1 MSANRQNVSEA
12 VKDTI
17 YKACL
22 LLDDQKWDEWLALC
36 DDGFEYAVTA
46 YSSEI
51 RQDMTYLSGNRKELS
66 GMVHML
72 PKHNSDHSPL
82 KRHTTV
88 YSVDVD
94 PDGKTAKAVSS
105 VLIYQDMLDGINSH
119 IDSGENHL
127 FAVGRYI
134 DSFRI
139 EGGRAKF
146 ASRQVRLETRRLD
159 KGSHW
164 PL

>member
-1 MSANRQNVSEA
+1 MSANTREATDA

-22 LLDDQKWDEWLALC
+22 LLDDQKWNEWLSLC

-46 YSSEI
+46 YSPEI
-51 RQDMTYLSGNRKELS
+51 RQDMIYLSGNRKDLS
-66 GMVHML
+66 GMVGML

-88 YSVDVD
+88 YSVDVE

-105 VLIYQDMLDGINSH
+105 VVIYQNMLDGINSH

-127 FAVGRYI
+127 FAVGRYV
-134 DSFRI
+134 DRFRLV
-139 EGGRAKF
+139 GGEAKF
-146 ASRQVRLETRRLD
+146 LSREVKLETRRLD

>member
-1 MSANRQNVSEA
+1 MNANGKDVPNV
-12 VKDTI
+12 VRDTI

-46 YSSEI
+46 YSPEV
-51 RQDMTYLSGNRKELS
+51 RQDMTYLSGNRKDLS
-66 GMVHML
+66 SMVHML

-88 YSVDVD
+88 YSVDVG

-105 VLIYQDMLDGINSH
+105 VLIYQDMLDGINGQH
-119 IDSGENHL
+119 PFAGAEDSPDSLVEPLLKELLGDDCHRL
-127 FAVGRYI
+127 FNG
-134 DSFRI
+134 
-139 EGGRAKF
+139 
-146 ASRQVRLETRRLD
+146 LL
-159 KGSHW
+159 
-164 PL
+164 